1 MKKAIMA
8 KGWVVRWWKKMK
20 NGEWKKQNEKIIFDD
35 AQKVFRSAEKKKRK
49 GYIVQITPL
58 SSPHIG
64 HSGPIY

>member
-35 AQKVFRSAEKKKRK
+35 AQKVFRSAEKRKRK
-49 GYIVQITPL
+49 DI
-58 SSPHIG
+58 SCR
-64 HSGPIY
+64 